1 MTDVAVDHQKVP
13 GLANPP
19 LFILV
24 NSGADNG
31 NNTGWQFV
39 DQCTSGTY
47 TWIGGT
53 VGANTDWNV
62 GTNWNPTRGNLDNN
76 DILIFDGL
84 STPSPFITNIPTQ
97 TIAKLKFING
107 AAANFSNASVAGATA
122 HTLTIGG
129 ASSDSLVVS
138 SPSSLTLDGS
148 PAMTVL
154 LTAGFKRENHERND
168 PPAGGKI

>member
-24 NSGADNG
+24 NSGKDNG

-62 GTNWNPTRGNLDNN
+62 GTNWNPTRANLDNG
-76 DILIFDGL
+76 DVLIFDRT
-84 STPSPFITNIPTQ
+84 STPSPIVTNIPTQ
-97 TIAKLKFING
+97 TISKLKFING
-107 AAANFSNASVAGATA
+107 VAANFSNVSVAGATSL
-122 HTLTIGG
+122 TLTIGG
-129 ASSDSLVVS
+129 TSRDSDLV
-138 SPSSLTLDGS
+138 
-148 PAMTVL
+148 
-154 LTAGFKRENHERND
+154 
-168 PPAGGKI
+168 